1 MKKMMKRT
9 LAAALTGVLSLSLA
23 GCGGS
28 AGSSAVPQPQAADGQ
43 KTKLTLWHIQT
54 GTMANAL
61 NNSAERFM
69 QENPEYE
76 VEVIQ
81 MQNDSYKQ
89 KLSMAMSAGET
100 PDIYIHWGGSSMID
114 YVEAEQCADLTEF
127 MEKDNYKDLFVDAGI
142 EQCTYNE
149 RIYAVPI
156 ENISVAGIFYNKEVF
171 AKYNLE
177 EPETIAELE
186 VICDQLVAEGVA
198 PFALANATKWTGSMY
213 FQYLATRKGGLEPFR
228 NAADGSGSFESEAFV
243 YAGETIQDWVSK
255 GYFNE
260 GFNGMD
266 DDSGQARQLFYT
278 GQAAM
283 DLMGSWFSGTV
294 IGENPD
300 FISNVGFF
308 PFPELEDSE
317 ADQSLCVGTI
327 GDTLYSV
334 SEKCQDK
341 EGAFRLIQS
350 LLDEEAQAERKELGK
365 IIPLKAFTAEDELTG
380 EILEVVNNAKGIQ
393 LWYDQYLPS
402 EVAEVHKT
410 TSQEIFGLIKTPAD
424 ANAELQK
431 SMTDYLSKQ

>member
-1 MKKMMKRT
+1 MKKQKIISL
-9 LAAALTGVLSLSLA
+9 LAAVSVGVSLVA
-23 GCGGS
+23 CGGGSSVNGSGEATIGS
-28 AGSSAVPQPQAADGQ
+28 AG

-54 GTMANAL
+54 ATAADSL
-61 NNSAERFM
+61 ANSARRFM
-69 QENPEYE
+69 EQNPQYD

-100 PDIYIHWGGSSMID
+100 PDIFVHWGGSSMID
-114 YVEAEQCADLTEF
+114 YVEAGQCSDLTAF
-127 MEKDNYKDLFVDAGI
+127 MNQDGYQELFVDAGI

-149 RIYAVPI
+149 KIYAVPV

-171 AKYNLE
+171 QQYGLE
-177 EPETIAELE
+177 EPKTIAELE
-186 VICDQLVAEGVA
+186 VVCDKLIEGGIA

-213 FQYLATRKGGLEPFR
+213 FQYLATRQGGLEPFK
-228 NAADGSGSFESEAFV
+228 AAAAGEGSFEDPTFI
-243 YAGETIQDWVSK
+243 YAGETIQKWVEK

-300 FISNVGFF
+300 FINNVGFF
-308 PFPELEDSE
+308 PFPALENSS
-317 ADQSLCVGTI
+317 ADQSLCVGTV
-327 GDTLYSV
+327 GDNLYSI

-350 LLDEEAQAERKELGK
+350 LLDEEAQAERKALGK
-365 IIPLKAFTAEDELTG
+365 IIPLKSFEPEDELTK
-380 EILEVVNNAKGIQ
+380 EILEVVNNARGIQ

-410 TSQEIFGLIKTPAD
+410 TSQEIFGLIKTPEQ
-424 ANAELQK
+424 ANNELQK
-431 SMTDYLSKQ
+431 ALEDYLSKN